1 MIMKNIKTQ
10 KKAVAE
16 NTKRSEQKEVK
27 AAKVQ
32 ILSSVQLPKFG
43 VLMQTEY

>member
-1 MIMKNIKTQ
+1 MENIKTQ

-16 NTKRSEQKEVK
+16 NTKKSEQKEVK
-27 AAKVQ
+27 TANVQ
-32 ILSSVQLPKFG
+32 ILSSAQLPKFG